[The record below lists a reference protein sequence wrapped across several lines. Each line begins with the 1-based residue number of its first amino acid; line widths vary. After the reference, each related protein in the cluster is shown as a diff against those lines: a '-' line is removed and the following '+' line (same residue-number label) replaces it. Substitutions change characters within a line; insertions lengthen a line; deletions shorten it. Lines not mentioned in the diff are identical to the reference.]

1 MVVDALVD
9 AGVVE
14 ELGHVLAFLLSDVDL
29 LLIFKNLCGSL
40 FAEHFLDTR
49 NDTCDLNDLLH
60 EHIDITQQVFMR
72 RVMNNRPVNFILC
85 LQYRVDFED
94 WDEFLTLRVTDDA
107 LVKIEKGDLHGVLES
122 FKQTIVKFL
131 DEFEPLTLDFVLAAD
146 EQFVVCERNEFY
158 DFVE

>member
-1 MVVDALVD
+1 
-9 AGVVE
+9 
-14 ELGHVLAFLLSDVDL
+14 
-29 LLIFKNLCGSL
+29 
-40 FAEHFLDTR
+40 
-49 NDTCDLNDLLH
+49 
-60 EHIDITQQVFMR
+60 MR